1 MLNYLNWSDQTLKL
15 AKDPLKR
22 LLKCYGS
29 LYLYI
34 FWNKSLVPLLD
45 PIPLQLYPLRRQID
59 ATTDIHWKDWCWAE
73 LQYFGHLI
81 RRGNSLEK
89 TLMLG
94 KIEDKWRERQ
104 KMRWLEGIPDSMD
117 MSLSKLM
124 EIVKD
129 GEAWCAAV
137 HRVPKSQTKQRLNN
151 NKNNKWF
158 VQVLKVSKGLCFSAS
173 LCSPVPISSHPW
185 SLTAVYFMVLDLH
198 SVFFSKHLYPYLQHL
213 VFAFTRENQ

>member
-1 MLNYLNWSDQTLKL
+1 MGHINEGECLIISIDLTKPLKL

-59 ATTDIHWKDWCWAE
+59 ATTGIHWKDWCWAE
-73 LQYFGHLI
+73 LQFFGHPI
-81 RRGNSLEK
+81 RRCNSLEK
-89 TLMLG
+89 TPMLG

-104 KMRWLEGIPDSMD
+104 RMRWLDGIPDSMD

-137 HRVPKSQTKQRLNN
+137 HRVPKSQTKLSGWTTT
-151 NKNNKWF
+151 KT
-158 VQVLKVSKGLCFSAS
+158 S
-173 LCSPVPISSHPW
+173 
-185 SLTAVYFMVLDLH
+185 DLYK
-198 SVFFSKHLYPYLQHL
+198 F
-213 VFAFTRENQ
+213 